1 MTKSTLEKF
10 EFTVKHLFLLKDC
23 YNLIEE
29 TLEENIELYTWDFE
43 ERQCLLK
50 AIDEAIEVVKEDMPK
65 FTMNKERHLRL
76 VLNNNLQEESGEN

>member
-76 VLNNNLQEESGEN
+76 VLNNNLQEE